1 VASSSAWVLPY
12 KHWSLGDDIP
22 QDLEILEDMEDREHH
37 HLQMLKIMEDGEDHD
52 LPSYLIQKEDGFFAS
67 GGGSQFSEASACPR

>member
-1 VASSSAWVLPY
+1 MASSSAWVLPY
-12 KHWSLGDDIP
+12 NHWSLGDDIP

-52 LPSYLIQKEDGFFAS
+52 LPSYLIQTEDGFFAS